1 MLSLLDFVLTSV
13 NSEFTE
19 VSVEVMTQ
27 GLSVVIIILGPGRDK
42 ETTNTYNGVTPAELS
57 EHNAL
62 SLS

>member
-27 GLSVVIIILGPGRDK
+27 GLSVVIIILGPGRDRL
-42 ETTNTYNGVTPAELS
+42 NDG
-57 EHNAL
+57 
-62 SLS
+62 